1 MHFKAPRR
9 LTATLSRTPSIAAAL
24 LTVLAAG
31 CASLPRETAPP
42 AAKPKPVAAPAPVQP
57 APVAPAP
64 VIPSKPVSTEP
75 EGPPRKEV
83 VFAVTADNRLLSF
96 NAGQP
101 ARLLTGRQLSGLRTG
116 EEILGIDFRVHKRV
130 LYALGRTGAESRLL
144 IIDTATARVT
154 QVGTT
159 PLLVPLNG
167 LAFGFDFNPT
177 VDRIRVV
184 SDTGQNLRV
193 HPDTG
198 AVVNTDPSQS
208 GVVTDGR
215 LVYDKADINAKRRPS
230 VVAAAYTYNKKN
242 EKITSNFAIDSFA
255 RTLVIQG
262 TREGATPGVSPNSG
276 RLFTVGALQAG
287 PFANASFDIA
297 DLTGAAFVAT
307 TAAGARESRFHLVDL
322 NTGRATYLGRIAGG
336 EAIVGMAVEP

>member
-24 LTVLAAG
+24 LTALAAG
-31 CASLPRETAPP
+31 CASLPWETATP
-42 AAKPKPVAAPAPVQP
+42 AAKPTPVVEPAPVQP
-57 APVAPAP
+57 APVASAP
-64 VIPSKPVSTEP
+64 VIPPKPVSTEP

-83 VFAVTADNRLLSF
+83 VFAVTADHRLLSF

-198 AVVNTDPSQS
+198 AVVNTDPKES

-230 VVAAAYTYNKKN
+230 VLAAAYTYNKN
-242 EKITSNFAIDSFA
+242 EKITTNFAIDSFA

-262 TREGATPGVSPNSG
+262 TREGVTPGVSPNSG
-276 RLFTVGALQAG
+276 RLFTVGSLQAG

-297 DLTGAAFVAT
+297 DLAGTAFVAT
-307 TAAGARESRFHLVDL
+307 TAAGARESRFHLMDL
-322 NTGRATYLGRIAGG
+322 NTGRATYLGRIGGG
-336 EAIVGMAVEP
+336 EAIVGIAVEP